1 MKFILIL
8 TMIYAPGSGVGGGL
22 ATAEFN
28 NKLSCATAGMRW
40 QREVSEKYK
49 HLKEDR
55 NTFYV
60 CVGKY

>member
-1 MKFILIL
+1 MNYILIL
-8 TMIYAPGSGVGGGL
+8 TMLFVPGEGGGGGL

-28 NKLSCATAGMRW
+28 SKLSCETAGMRW